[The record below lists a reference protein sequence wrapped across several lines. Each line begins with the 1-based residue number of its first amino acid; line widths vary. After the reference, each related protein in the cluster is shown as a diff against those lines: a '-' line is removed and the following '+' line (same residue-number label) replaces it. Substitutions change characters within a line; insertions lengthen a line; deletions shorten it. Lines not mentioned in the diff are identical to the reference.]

1 MPLQCLG
8 RRHTITMSWKT
19 TCHCNVSE
27 KDMPENILRKTTCQ
41 CNVSE
46 NATPLQCLSEDD
58 MPLQCLPDKSDG
70 CLPLPHHVLSSAV
83 AISAKLKNHFSTY
96 ESWFQNSCS
105 NAFISIAVSFT
116 ICIERFRFLSCILK
130 HYLIRTWD
138 RFTFSHYSTFQR
150 TYSD

>member
-46 NATPLQCLSEDD
+46 NAMPLKCLSENDMPLQCLSEDD

-83 AISAKLKNHFSTY
+83 AISAKLKIIFLPNLRKLISKFLLECIY
-96 ESWFQNSCS
+96 KYCS
-105 NAFISIAVSFT
+105 FFYYM
-116 ICIERFRFLSCILK
+116 
-130 HYLIRTWD
+130 H
-138 RFTFSHYSTFQR
+138 
-150 TYSD
+150 